1 MIFSTI
7 NNFYLAITEPKNCEN
22 GGPNCLTT
30 LPETAANSASIEKI
44 FGIVFGTIA
53 ALAVLIIMLSA
64 LNWAIR
70 GGDPEVITRSRK
82 AIIYA
87 AVGLALAL
95 LSEMLVLTLLKRI

>member
-1 MIFSTI
+1 MLDKI
-7 NNFYLAITEPKNCEN
+7 NFFLLSVSKPKNCES
-22 GGPNCLTT
+22 GSDCLTT
-30 LPETAANSASIEKI
+30 LPEIRASDATAEKI

-53 ALAVLIIMLSA
+53 AVAVLIIILSA

>member
-1 MIFSTI
+1 MINKILSI
-7 NNFYLAITEPKNCEN
+7 VQPNNCEN

-30 LPETAANSASIEKI
+30 LPETVANANTLEKI

-53 ALAVLIIMLSA
+53 GVSILVIILSA

-70 GGDPEVITRSRK
+70 GGDSEVISRSKK
-82 AIIYA
+82 AIAYA

-95 LSEMLVLTLLKRI
+95 LAEALVLTLLKRL

>member
-1 MIFSTI
+1 MILSKINTI
-7 NNFYLAITEPKNCEN
+7 IIAITEPKNCEN
-22 GGPNCLTT
+22 GGANCLTT
-30 LPETAANSASIEKI
+30 LPEVTANSVTAEKMFSIA
-44 FGIVFGTIA
+44 FGTIA
-53 ALAVLIIMLSA
+53 ALAVLVIMLSA

-95 LSEMLVLTLLKRI
+95 LSEMLVLTVLKRL

>member
-1 MIFSTI
+1 MTVPNINSIF
-7 NNFYLAITEPKNCEN
+7 LAITEPKNCEN

-30 LPETAANSASIEKI
+30 LPEVAANSVTMDKI

-53 ALAVLIIMLSA
+53 AVAVLVIILSA

-82 AIIYA
+82 AIVYA

>member
-1 MIFSTI
+1 MFDKVNLFLLSVTK
-7 NNFYLAITEPKNCEN
+7 PKNCEN
-22 GGPNCLTT
+22 GSDCLTT
-30 LPETAANSASIEKI
+30 LPEIKATDVTAEKI
-44 FGIVFGTIA
+44 FAIVFGTIA
-53 ALAVLIIMLSA
+53 SIAVLIIILAA

-70 GGDPEVITRSRK
+70 GGDPEVISRSRK